1 MESPGGSYVER
12 LQGQITWLKNELH
25 GAHSTILDLI
35 PQDMAELLRSCSRCE
50 SREEADRWRLD
61 VIEAVVNRATLLPGG
76 EGELV
81 SRRRAFCPLCGAGS
95 HHTGERGYA
104 VPEGLQAHL
113 EFRGNVQRCLV
124 MAAAYELAVNNWS
137 TRFGASDK
145 AAEAAKMK
153 KLAERRESETL
164 YRVSPSDEPKL
175 LEEDKPF
182 DQPRP
187 PRSAGLGGKQ
197 AGVAGL
203 QARDRGQ
210 DPELGGRAR

>member
-1 MESPGGSYVER
+1 
-12 LQGQITWLKNELH
+12 
-25 GAHSTILDLI
+25 
-35 PQDMAELLRSCSRCE
+35 
-50 SREEADRWRLD
+50 